1 MSRTKVCL
9 SETVARQRRA
19 AQFLKNQ
26 AARARR
32 KALAALRT
40 THASHDPVGMASNAA
55 ASSPG
60 LTASAAHRI
69 AATAD
74 LMALS
79 RDRERLSNLLKNAAA
94 SVGAEAAR
102 AAAERAA
109 RAAAARAK
117 AEAASAKAALET
129 KRVAAAVATAQL
141 TMHGD
146 AAGVALAAA
155 VTPDVIE
162 QLLSRGYA
170 AVDGGPLLQTLIASA
185 AAAEKEGLL
194 AGPPQGLTIGE
205 VSVLRGRSM
214 RDDTSPVVLDAF
226 LRATAPAATNVLTK
240 MLGAEALAATGR
252 WGLSASVRDL
262 RATQLCQPWHRDSLC
277 TTCVT
282 FIILLERHT
291 SVRTA
296 ILAGSHIGGVGG
308 AGGPGWELCE
318 WGAGLEAGSVAIMLG
333 QPLHCG
339 AGVAAG
345 DEGKRAMYV
354 AVSPTDR
361 KRNKHTRND
370 SARSVTEGITRA
382 TEGTKYASSAA
393 GAVVFHTQPPNAAT

>member
-1 MSRTKVCL
+1 MSRSKVCL

-117 AEAASAKAALET
+117 AEAASAEAALET

-141 TMHGD
+141 TMQIG
-146 AAGVALAAA
+146 ARAWRCTA
-155 VTPDVIE
+155 P
-162 QLLSRGYA
+162 
-170 AVDGGPLLQTLIASA
+170 IASCGTQA
-185 AAAEKEGLL
+185 RPLW
-194 AGPPQGLTIGE
+194 
-205 VSVLRGRSM
+205 
-214 RDDTSPVVLDAF
+214 TSI
-226 LRATAPAATNVLTK
+226 RRR
-240 MLGAEALAATGR
+240 MWR
-252 WGLSASVRDL
+252 R
-262 RATQLCQPWHRDSLC
+262 
-277 TTCVT
+277 CV
-282 FIILLERHT
+282 
-291 SVRTA
+291 
-296 ILAGSHIGGVGG
+296 G
-308 AGGPGWELCE
+308 
-318 WGAGLEAGSVAIMLG
+318 
-333 QPLHCG
+333 
-339 AGVAAG
+339 
-345 DEGKRAMYV
+345 
-354 AVSPTDR
+354 
-361 KRNKHTRND
+361 
-370 SARSVTEGITRA
+370 
-382 TEGTKYASSAA
+382 
-393 GAVVFHTQPPNAAT
+393 

>member
-1 MSRTKVCL
+1 MSSRADANRNRCL
-9 SETVARQRRA
+9 LNYYKKKAFARVVSDPA
-19 AQFLKNQ
+19 SLILQ
-26 AARARR
+26 AARELVETSR
-32 KALAALRT
+32 
-40 THASHDPVGMASNAA
+40 
-55 ASSPG
+55 
-60 LTASAAHRI
+60 HRE
-69 AATAD
+69 A
-74 LMALS
+74 
-79 RDRERLSNLLKNAAA
+79 ERVA
-94 SVGAEAAR
+94 AEAA
-102 AAAERAA
+102 AAAEATRLQAERVAA
-109 RAAAARAK
+109 EAAAA
-117 AEAASAKAALET
+117 AEATRLQAVAAAAEAALET
-129 KRVAAAVATAQL
+129 KRVAAAVATATAQL

-162 QLLSRGYA
+162 KLLSRGYA
-170 AVDGGPLLQTLIASA
+170 AVDGGALLQTLIASA
-185 AAAEKEGLL
+185 AAAEKAGLL

-240 MLGAEALAATGR
+240 MLGDEALAATGR

-308 AGGPGWELCE
+308 AGGPGWELFE

-382 TEGTKYASSAA
+382 TAGTKYAASAA